1 MSWLAIP
8 NDLAEG
14 LIVALNAHSRW
25 CENFSGFGE
34 MSGHP
39 EGAPIKYAWWD
50 NSKKSYAAL

>member
-1 MSWLAIP
+1 LKA
-8 NDLAEG
+8 AEG
-14 LIVALNAHSRW
+14 LFLALNAHSRW
-25 CENFSGFGE
+25 RENFSGFGE